1 VSPLL
6 AGLQELKAI
15 LRVAFFVAAALLC
28 VVFLLDWLV
37 RTRRISPFN
46 SVARFIRR
54 TVDPM
59 IAPVE
64 RRVVRAGGLPSQAPW
79 WALVVTVLTGILVL
93 VLLDQATVWVVQART
108 AGRFGAR
115 GVFVLLVSWTFGLL
129 QIALL
134 VRVVASWFRV
144 SEYSPWIRWSVVLT
158 EPILRPLRNVLPTVG
173 MFDISPIVA
182 WILLRILE
190 SVIAGSL
197 ARGLT

>member
-64 RRVVRAGGLPSQAPW
+64 RRVVRAGGLPSAAPW
-79 WALVVTVLTGILVL
+79 WALVVTVLAGILVL
-93 VLLDQATVWVVQART
+93 VLLDQVTVWVVQAQT
-108 AGRFGAR
+108 AGRHGAR
-115 GVFVLLVSWTFGLL
+115 GVFVLLVSWTFWLL

-134 VRVVASWFRV
+134 VRVVASWFRM
-144 SEYSPWIRWSVVLT
+144 SEYSRWIRWSVVLT

-190 SVIAGSL
+190 SVIVGSL